1 MCPTPSSGWL
11 HRLQCMCVLSI
22 PDPPLLPSPPFP
34 PGTVHGP
41 RDGLSFHGPWWE
53 VRTAPKG
60 VDTCRDTGMA
70 VAWKA
75 PARCIGTL
83 ARRNEGKGRRWRV
96 RERRGTEPC
105 RHGKEGRSACCGEGD
120 RRADEGVASTNVAQR
135 TWRNCARCVGLE
147 GIADALD
154 DNLIAVGASA
164 ALLGASATLGSA
176 GATAQ
181 LAKAFVAVAFALV
194 AVPAFVE
201 LVDDLLG
208 CNVNIHVLMTL
219 GAFASLLLGNA
230 SEGALLLVLFSGSHV
245 AEHKLTERAARDASE
260 LQKLSPEVALRV
272 RGETEETVRVQ
283 DVQVGDVVLVRAGEL
298 APLDGRVVRGECLAT
313 MEHLTGEASPFHVQE
328 GDLVPAGSIALD
340 GRLLVEVTARADAS
354 TLERIGTMT
363 MESIRSRPKLKMWLD
378 DFGDVYSKLV
388 LVAALTLMVM
398 GPLVLGWKY
407 LPYNGVP
414 GSIHRSLGLMVA
426 AAPCSLSVT
435 PLAYIA
441 AISSLARRGV
451 ILRSSRVLDALL
463 SCDTIAFD
471 KTGTLTTGA
480 LKLNSIK
487 QWGGNGS
494 NRNGA
499 GQAEAVAIAGAV
511 EQYAVHPIAQAL
523 VAYAREAEGLP
534 KVEVDAFSSEPGQGL
549 VAQVV
554 VNNRAREVKIGRVE
568 FILRNLEPEQ
578 AKTVEQEVEQI
589 KKKATAMAVMSVDG
603 EVTLF
608 SFQDRVR
615 PQAQDVIRA
624 LKSYFKKV
632 AMLTGDRR
640 VNADSVAKEVGI
652 GEVHAEMTPEAK
664 LEYVRNVVG
673 NNGSPDGKQSSG
685 LAMVGE
691 GMNDAPAL
699 AASTVGIVLADRA
712 SAASMVAGDVILL
725 GDAVESLPLLLS
737 KARQTRRVVSQGVFF
752 ALFFILAASIPAVM
766 GTIPLWLTVII
777 HEGGT
782 LAVCMNALRTLN
794 NPVERAGTTVATKSS
809 GEVPRA
815 PALASGAV
823 PA

>member
-1 MCPTPSSGWL
+1 
-11 HRLQCMCVLSI
+11 MCVSCG
-22 PDPPLLPSPPFP
+22 PLVHPPFDRFTLRRP
-34 PGTVHGP
+34 QRPTVFCDRSTVLRSTVVSTHVSCG
-41 RDGLSFHGPWWE
+41 
-53 VRTAPKG
+53 A
-60 VDTCRDTGMA
+60 GMA
-70 VAWKA
+70 VAWTTHTTRVHA
-75 PARCIGTL
+75 PARRKEVV
-83 ARRNEGKGRRWRV
+83 RRTRKD
-96 RERRGTEPC
+96 RERRRNTAC
-105 RHGKEGRSACCGEGD
+105 RHGKNGSGTCCGDGEGKGCHD
-120 RRADEGVASTNVAQR
+120 VQPTNVAQR
-135 TWRNCARCVGLE
+135 TWRTCAQTVGLE
-147 GIADALD
+147 TMADALD
-154 DNLIAVGASA
+154 DNGKAVGASA
-164 ALLGASATLGSA
+164 SLLGASAILGRA
-176 GATAQ
+176 GVASM
-181 LAKAFVAVAFALV
+181 LAKACVSVAFALV

-208 CNVNIHVLMTL
+208 LNVNIHVLMTL

-245 AEHKLTERAARDASE
+245 AEHKLTDRAARDASE

-272 RGETEETVRVQ
+272 RGEVEETVRVQ
-283 DVQVGDVVLVRAGEL
+283 DVEVGDVVLVRAGEL

-313 MEHLTGEASPFHVQE
+313 MEHITGEASPFHVQE

-340 GRLLVEVTARADAS
+340 GRLLVEVTASADAS
-354 TLERIGTMT
+354 TLERIGSMT

-378 DFGDVYSKLV
+378 SFGEVYSKLV
-388 LVAALTLMVM
+388 LVAALALMVL

-407 LPYNGVP
+407 LPHNGVP
-414 GSIHRSLGLMVA
+414 GSINRSLGLMVA

-441 AISSLARRGV
+441 AISALARRGV

-480 LKLNSIK
+480 LKLKSVK
-487 QWGGNGS
+487 QWGSGGLD
-494 NRNGA
+494 RNGA
-499 GQAEAVAIAGAV
+499 GQAEAIAIAGAV

-523 VAYAREAEGLP
+523 VTYAREAKGLP
-534 KVEVDAFSSEPGQGL
+534 KVEVDTFSSEPGQGL

-554 VNNRAREVKIGRVE
+554 VNNRNREVKIGRVE
-568 FILRNLEPEQ
+568 FVLRDLEPEQ
-578 AKTVEQEVEQI
+578 ARAVKLEVEEM
-589 KKKATAMAVMSVDG
+589 KKKATAMAVMAVDG
-603 EVTLF
+603 AVTLF
-608 SFQDRVR
+608 CFQDQIR
-615 PQAQDVIRA
+615 PQAQDVICA
-624 LKSYFKKV
+624 LKSYFSKV
-632 AMLTGDRR
+632 TMLTGDRM

-652 GEVHAEMTPEAK
+652 QEVYAELTPEAK
-664 LEYVRNVVG
+664 LEYVKNAVE
-673 NNGSPDGKQSSG
+673 NNGSQGRKQTNG

-725 GDAVESLPLLLS
+725 GDAVETLPLLLS

-752 ALFFILAASIPAVM
+752 ALFFIFAASIPAVM
-766 GTIPLWLTVII
+766 GAIPLWLTVVV

-782 LAVCMNALRTLN
+782 LAVCLNALRTLK
-794 NPVERAGTTVATKSS
+794 NPAERTQAVVARRRVQEAYRT
-809 GEVPRA
+809 
-815 PALASGAV
+815 PALASGAA